1 MRTFDAICD
10 VFSALEEGG
19 LQLRPEVGRHDD
31 PEPGDGHPDA
41 GAVVGA
47 GAALQAVELLGEGGV
62 VEREVVQLQSAIGQQ
77 QQLVLT
83 QQCRVEIKQRQ
94 CNAIEFN
101 TLYLLS
107 ICAAAAKLLES
118 SISAATAATLSAA
131 GPSVATSPCWA
142 RISNTEGC
150 SWRAGSWPGK
160 VEVRKAEEAIARL
173 CLKCLVCRVQQCS
186 TTLSRGSCKPVPAS

>member
-1 MRTFDAICD
+1 M
-10 VFSALEEGG
+10 
-19 LQLRPEVGRHDD
+19 
-31 PEPGDGHPDA
+31 
-41 GAVVGA
+41 
-47 GAALQAVELLGEGGV
+47 
-62 VEREVVQLQSAIGQQ
+62 
-77 QQLVLT
+77 
-83 QQCRVEIKQRQ
+83 
-94 CNAIEFN
+94 
-101 TLYLLS
+101 
-107 ICAAAAKLLES
+107 LES

-173 CLKCLVCRVQQCS
+173 CLKCLVCRVESVECS